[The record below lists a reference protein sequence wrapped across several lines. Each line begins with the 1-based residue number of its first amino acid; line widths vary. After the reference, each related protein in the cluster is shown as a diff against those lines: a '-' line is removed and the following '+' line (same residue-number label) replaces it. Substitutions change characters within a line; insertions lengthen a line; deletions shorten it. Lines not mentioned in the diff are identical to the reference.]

1 MIFLL
6 KSFLYYLMATFQI
19 LGVVLTGLLSIPVVW
34 LFILG
39 TIILYLI
46 GKIVTAIKKL
56 KKIRIRSRVKKFYSA
71 SNFNFFYLFHRSK
84 NATNQ
89 L

>member
-46 GKIVTAIKKL
+46 GKIVTAIKKI
-56 KKIRIRSRVKKFYSA
+56 KK
-71 SNFNFFYLFHRSK
+71 N
-84 NATNQ
+84 
-89 L
+89 

>member
-6 KSFLYYLMATFQI
+6 KSFLCYLMATFQI
-19 LGVVLTGLLSIPVVW
+19 LGIVLTGLLSIPLVW

-46 GKIVTAIKKL
+46 GKIVTAIKK
-56 KKIRIRSRVKKFYSA
+56 I
-71 SNFNFFYLFHRSK
+71 NK
-84 NATNQ
+84 N
-89 L
+89 